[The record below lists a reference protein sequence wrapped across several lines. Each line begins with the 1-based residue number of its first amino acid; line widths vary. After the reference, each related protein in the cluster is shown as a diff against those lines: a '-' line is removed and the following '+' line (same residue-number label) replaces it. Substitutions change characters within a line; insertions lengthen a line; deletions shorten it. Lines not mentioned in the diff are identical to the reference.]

1 MFKGG
6 DAAIHSIVSH
16 NVHENVGKIQ
26 QGGTGLIMFGHL
38 TQQIDGNK
46 SRKDPS
52 GLGRWT
58 VMTLQGDGV
67 QTRIVCGYNPCGNN
81 KLNSGTSYQQQK
93 RFFVTVQKD
102 LTCPK
107 KKFHDNLIAQ
117 LKRWRDDGD
126 CLVVCLDAN
135 ENIYRKSIGRSLTD
149 LDGLNMSKVVGDFT
163 GRKLSPTFF

>member
-1 MFKGG
+1 V
-6 DAAIHSIVSH
+6 AH

-38 TQQIDGNK
+38 TQQIDGDE

-58 VMTLQGDGV
+58 IMTLQGDGV
-67 QTRIVCGYNPCGNN
+67 RMRIICGYNPCGNN

-102 LTCPK
+102 LTCPR

-117 LKRWRDDGD
+117 LKRWRDDRD
-126 CLVVCLDAN
+126 HLVICLDTN

-149 LDGLNMSKVVGDFT
+149 LDGLNMSEVVGDFT
-163 GRKLSPTFF
+163 GRKLGPAFF